1 MPTIN
6 IISDTNANMNIT
18 AILHDMWKPFDT
30 TQSCLADMYQTWRAQ
45 REMENNQFLINSDEY
60 SIDDT
65 STDEDYYDQL
75 KASFLNEDKES
86 QINFIENYFDM
97 LRNTKL
103 ECPAQYV

>member
-1 MPTIN
+1 MPAIS
-6 IISDTNANMNIT
+6 IISNANTNMDLA

-30 TQSCLADMYQTWRAQ
+30 AQSCLADVYQTWRAQ
-45 REMENNQFLINSDEY
+45 REMENNQFLINSDAY

-65 STDEDYYDQL
+65 STDEDYYNEL
-75 KASFLNEDKES
+75 KTSFLNEDEEF